1 MKEYVNLT
9 LNIMH
14 LETNVYEKLM
24 DFLEDNNISYNEH
37 DIDLYTI
44 DERSED
50 EQYEDWLSEQADLYN
65 DEKWMGLINE

>member
-24 DFLEDNNISYNEH
+24 DFWEDNNISYNEH

-50 EQYEDWLSEQADLYN
+50 EQYDIYEN
-65 DEKWMGLINE
+65 DTIEISSGP